1 MLLCAR
7 WLPSLPA
14 NARAGLVLLKRPCT
28 FVLAFLLGTLGAL
41 TALFYAVTNLH
52 PPTCPSADDTPRTRP
67 RPTRPSPSSSSS
79 PTRADPARPTALGSL
94 HSLVTAPFRPARPR
108 PPPVHRHSGRKA
120 GDYAVHELD
129 GVVEAREEEDEADE
143 REGGSRASLSSRE
156 GGDETSSEADTLVD
170 AEAVEAM
177 EARSTAGGGG
187 GKAKGVKAGLV
198 VLTQGLRWMAPLG
211 HGHAHAKK
219 DEAPVVASPDAYST
233 LGSPT
238 LSASESNAASSS
250 SASST
255 RKAPC
260 PIKALRHRSATCS
273 HPPRLP
279 SSASAQPSRRVT
291 SDGRDYFSHSPASA
305 TTSSS
310 SSDVPSVAD
319 VHAHLA
325 APKMRKR
332 ASTSLFFRSLSPRT
346 RSPATTPEATPP
358 PSPRLSPSEASSS
371 SFGAA
376 QITVQRAVSLDS
388 TAKSTCGLKR
398 RSRSPAPQRPPPV
411 ASRPSSNAIVDMQ
424 GSSGLALSDVLS
436 SRFRS

>member
-28 FVLAFLLGTLGAL
+28 FVVALVLGALGAL

-52 PPTCPSADDTPRTRP
+52 PPSCPSTDDTPRTRP
-67 RPTRPSPSSSSS
+67 RPTTPAPSSS
-79 PTRADPARPTALGSL
+79 TRADLPKPTAFGSL

-120 GDYAVHELD
+120 GDYPVHELD
-129 GVVEAREEEDEADE
+129 GVVEAREEEEEADE
-143 REGGSRASLSSRE
+143 RDGRSRSSMSSRE
-156 GGDETSSEADTLVD
+156 GSDETSSEADTLVD
-170 AEAVEAM
+170 VEAAEAM
-177 EARSTAGGGG
+177 EARSAAGSS

-198 VLTQGLRWMAPLG
+198 VLTQGLRWMAPHG

-219 DEAPVVASPDAYST
+219 DEAPVIASPDAYST

-238 LSASESNAASSS
+238 LSASESTTTSSS

-273 HPPRLP
+273 HSPRLP
-279 SSASAQPSRRVT
+279 STASTQPSRRVT
-291 SDGRDYFSHSPASA
+291 SDGRDYFSHSPVSAS
-305 TTSSS
+305 TSS

-332 ASTSLFFRSLSPRT
+332 ASTALFFRSLSPRT

-376 QITVQRAVSLDS
+376 QITVQRAPSLEAAS
-388 TAKSTCGLKR
+388 KSTCGLKR

-411 ASRPSSNAIVDMQ
+411 ASRPSSNAVVDMQ

>member
-1 MLLCAR
+1 MPLCAR

-28 FVLAFLLGTLGAL
+28 FVLALLLGALGAL

-52 PPTCPSADDTPRTRP
+52 PPTCPSSDDTPRTRP
-67 RPTRPSPSSSSS
+67 RPTTPSSSSS
-79 PTRADPARPTALGSL
+79 TRAHPAKPTAFDSL
-94 HSLVTAPFRPARPR
+94 HSLVTAPFRPAHRR
-108 PPPVHRHSGRKA
+108 PPPVHRHAGRTA
-120 GDYAVHELD
+120 GNYAVHELD
-129 GVVEAREEEDEADE
+129 GVVEAGEEEEEEADE
-143 REGGSRASLSSRE
+143 RDGRSRRSLSSRE

-177 EARSTAGGGG
+177 EARSATGS

-198 VLTQGLRWMAPLG
+198 VLTQGLRWIAPLG
-211 HGHAHAKK
+211 HAHAHAKK
-219 DEAPVVASPDAYST
+219 DEPPVVESPGAYSH

-238 LSASESNAASSS
+238 LSAGEST

-255 RKAPC
+255 ASSSRKAPC

-279 SSASAQPSRRVT
+279 STAAAQPTRRVT
-291 SDGRDYFSHSPASA
+291 SDGRDYFSHHSPASP
-305 TTSSS
+305 TSSS
-310 SSDVPSVAD
+310 SGAAPSVAD

-332 ASTSLFFRSLSPRT
+332 ASTSLFLRSLSPRT
-346 RSPATTPEATPP
+346 RSPVTTPEVTPP
-358 PSPRLSPSEASSS
+358 PSPRLSPSEHSSS
-371 SFGAA
+371 SFAAA
-376 QITVQRAVSLDS
+376 QITVQRVASLDS
-388 TAKSTCGLKR
+388 SAKSACGLKR

-411 ASRPSSNAIVDMQ
+411 ASRPSSNAVVDMQ

-436 SRFRS
+436 SKFRS

>member
-1 MLLCAR
+1 MLPCAR

-28 FVLAFLLGTLGAL
+28 FVVALVLGALGAL
-41 TALFYAVTNLH
+41 TALFYAVTNLN
-52 PPTCPSADDTPRTRP
+52 PPTCPSSDPTPRTRP
-67 RPTRPSPSSSSS
+67 RPTALPSSSS
-79 PTRADPARPTALGSL
+79 TRAHPAKPTAFDSL
-94 HSLVTAPFRPARPR
+94 HSLVTAPFRPAHRR
-108 PPPVHRHSGRKA
+108 PPPVHRHSGRKV

-129 GVVEAREEEDEADE
+129 GVVEAREEEEEEEADE
-143 REGGSRASLSSRE
+143 REGHSRGSLSSRE

-170 AEAVEAM
+170 VEAVEAM
-177 EARSTAGGGG
+177 EARSATGSGN
-187 GKAKGVKAGLV
+187 AKGVKAGLV
-198 VLTQGLRWMAPLG
+198 VLTQGLRWIAPHG

-219 DEAPVVASPDAYST
+219 DEAPVVESPDAYRH

-238 LSASESNAASSS
+238 LSAGESTSASTSS
-250 SASST
+250 VASST

-279 SSASAQPSRRVT
+279 STALAQPSRRVT
-291 SDGRDYFSHSPASA
+291 SDGRDYFSHSPTSP
-305 TTSSS
+305 TSSS
-310 SSDVPSVAD
+310 SSGAAPSAAD

-358 PSPRLSPSEASSS
+358 PSPRLSPSEHSSS
-371 SFGAA
+371 SFAAA
-376 QITVQRAVSLDS
+376 QITVQRAASLDS
-388 TAKSTCGLKR
+388 TAKSACGLKR
-398 RSRSPAPQRPPPV
+398 RSRSPAPQRPPPI
-411 ASRPSSNAIVDMQ
+411 ASRPSSNAFVDMQ